1 MYGHTTG
8 KTHLEVSARRVVG
21 FVVEELGN
29 STSIA
34 SFSLAG
40 LDGESLRA

>member
-1 MYGHTTG
+1 MYGHTKG
-8 KTHLEVSARRVVG
+8 KTHLDMSAGRVVG

-29 STSIA
+29 STFIA
-34 SFSLAG
+34 SVPLAG